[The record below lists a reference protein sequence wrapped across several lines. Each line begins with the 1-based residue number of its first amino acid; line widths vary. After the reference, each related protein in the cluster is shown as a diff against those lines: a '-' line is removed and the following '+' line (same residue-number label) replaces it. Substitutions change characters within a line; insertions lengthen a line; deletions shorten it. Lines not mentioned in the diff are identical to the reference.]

1 MQINALAISWKYNP
15 LSMERVF
22 AALLFAARVN
32 HSTADN
38 PFPRRRLPV
47 HVGPMLLKYTR
58 GLCISVHKVYV
69 MANLPLKWLFP
80 RVSRVDKRE
89 KIASGSDFCRRGH

>member
-1 MQINALAISWKYNP
+1 MKINVLEISWKYSP
-15 LSMERVF
+15 ISMGRVFAAMNF

-32 HSTADN
+32 NSSADN

-58 GLCISVHKVYV
+58 GLCISVHKEY
-69 MANLPLKWLFP
+69 
-80 RVSRVDKRE
+80 
-89 KIASGSDFCRRGH
+89 C